1 MKKTGFVTLITAAML
16 GVMSLT
22 GCSQSGGQQAQGGLP
37 QGGQVQSGQAQ
48 DEGAQSVSEAAPDQE
63 TQGAGDLLAQIRERG
78 EIVVAM
84 EGTWA
89 PWTYHDEEDNLVG
102 YDVEVAERIAERLG
116 VEVVFVEGEWDGLLA
131 GLDSGRYD
139 MMVNGVDI
147 TEERLEKYDFT
158 NPYAY
163 NRTAVIVSGEY
174 EEISSLEDLEGK
186 ATANTISSTYA
197 ELAEQYGASV
207 TGVDDLNQTFELL
220 LSGRIDATLNAEVT
234 YYDYMKAHPDAS
246 LKIATLSDEAS
257 QVAIPLRKGEETASL
272 REAVNDALAELD
284 ESGELSELSEKY
296 FGTDISK
303 AE

>member
-22 GCSQSGGQQAQGGLP
+22 GCSQSGGQQAQS
-37 QGGQVQSGQAQ
+37 GQAQSGQAQ
-48 DEGAQSVSEAAPDQE
+48 DESAQSVSEAAPDQE
-63 TQGAGDLLAQIRERG
+63 TQGEGDLLAQIRERG

-163 NRTAVIVSGEY
+163 NRTAVIVDGEY

-186 ATANTISSTYA
+186 TTANTISSTYA

>member
-16 GVMSLT
+16 GAVSLT
-22 GCSQSGGQQAQGGLP
+22 GCSQGGGQQAQS
-37 QGGQVQSGQAQ
+37 GQVQSGQPQ
-48 DEGAQSVSEAAPDQE
+48 NEGTQSVSEAAPDQE
-63 TQGAGDLLAQIRERG
+63 TQGEGDLLAQIRERG

-102 YDVEVAERIAERLG
+102 YDVEVAERIAEKLD
-116 VEVVFVEGEWDGLLA
+116 VEVEFVEGEWDGLLA

-163 NRTAVIVSGEY
+163 NRTAVIVNGDY

-186 ATANTISSTYA
+186 TTANTISSTYA

-234 YYDYMKAHPDAS
+234 YYDYMKAHPDAN